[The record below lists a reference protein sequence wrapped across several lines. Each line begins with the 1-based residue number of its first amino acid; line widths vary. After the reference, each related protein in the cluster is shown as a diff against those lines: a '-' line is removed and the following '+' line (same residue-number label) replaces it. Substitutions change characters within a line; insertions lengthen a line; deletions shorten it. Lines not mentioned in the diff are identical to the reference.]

1 MAKNTKFLGL
11 EKIFCA
17 YFLGLERMDM
27 NKNEYK
33 TVKVYIKKEEY
44 ERISEQAAKKEMP
57 MSGYIKSLID
67 ADMKTIGGG
76 NTCKEKAK
84 RTRSKEEEKR

>member
-1 MAKNTKFLGL
+1 
-11 EKIFCA
+11 
-17 YFLGLERMDM
+17 MDM
-27 NKNEYK
+27 NKNELKDYKREYNKNEYK

>member
-1 MAKNTKFLGL
+1 MNKNELKDYKR
-11 EKIFCA
+11 E
-17 YFLGLERMDM
+17 Y

-76 NTCKEKAK
+76 GKSGN
-84 RTRSKEEEKR
+84 